1 MFSIFGKRKPA
12 ETPTED
18 QPIQGPAEGS
28 RPGTSGDDF
37 VFIER
42 RPGPDAPPPSAASI
56 SGAMYPPMPPVGYLP
71 YPPMPGARGGGPGA
85 GAGAAMKLP
94 GAQGPVNYLQD
105 IPFELAPAWL
115 ARIAMPA
122 PRCRWTASWRSS
134 HARCPWTSWPRS
146 TRSPWRDPCRT
157 SATNIS
163 P

>member
-1 MFSIFGKRKPA
+1 
-12 ETPTED
+12 
-18 QPIQGPAEGS
+18 
-28 RPGTSGDDF
+28 

-105 IPFELAPAWL
+105 IPFELALGL
-115 ARIAMPA
+115 ASKDRY
-122 PRCRWTASWRSS
+122 ASTQMQVDSILALLTRQMSVDELAEEYTFALERSVQNE
-134 HARCPWTSWPRS
+134 CY
-146 TRSPWRDPCRT
+146 
-157 SATNIS
+157 
-163 P
+163 

>member
-105 IPFELAPAWL
+105 IPFELALGL
-115 ARIAMPA
+115 ASKDRY
-122 PRCRWTASWRSS
+122 ASTQMQVDSILALLTRQMSVDELAEEYTFALERSVQNE
-134 HARCPWTSWPRS
+134 CY
-146 TRSPWRDPCRT
+146 
-157 SATNIS
+157 
-163 P
+163 

>member
-85 GAGAAMKLP
+85 GAGAAMKHS

-105 IPFELAPAWL
+105 IPFELAPGL
-115 ARIAMPA
+115 ASKDRY
-122 PRCRWTASWRSS
+122 ASTQMQVDSILALLTRQMSVDELAEEYTFALERSVQNE
-134 HARCPWTSWPRS
+134 CY
-146 TRSPWRDPCRT
+146 
-157 SATNIS
+157 
-163 P
+163 